1 MVLAS
6 MPVASVMRLAA
17 RPVGAQRRSFAP
29 LTDRMRRIE
38 FTMVVLPTP
47 GPPVMTSTL
56 ERSARRMA
64 STWLAA
70 SVIPVR
76 PSIHG
81 RALSASISGQG
92 TVPDKRRRSRS
103 AIPFSA

>member
-17 RPVGAQRRSFAP
+17 RPVGAQRRSFVP
-29 LTDRMRRIE
+29 LAERMRRIE

-70 SVIPVR
+70 SVSPVR
-76 PSIHG
+76 PSIQG
-81 RALSASISGQG
+81 SALSASISGQG
-92 TVPDKRRRSRS
+92 TAPDNRRRSRS
-103 AIPFSA
+103 AMPFSA

>member
-6 MPVASVMRLAA
+6 MPVASAMRLAA
-17 RPVGAQRRSFAP
+17 RPVGAQSRIFAP
-29 LTDRMRRIE
+29 LNERMRRIE

-64 STWLAA
+64 SAWLTV
-70 SVIPVR
+70 SVSPVR
-76 PSIHG
+76 PSIQG
-81 RALSASISGQG
+81 RAFSPSIFG
-92 TVPDKRRRSRS
+92 
-103 AIPFSA
+103 